1 MLHCVL
7 VKQQTYYAHNPVLL
21 GGVGNG
27 SIGMANFHFLNVI
40 WWCID
45 TNHKTL
51 IVAFEKDGDKRED
64 WIAMLSCFGESFF
77 QRFSNAISKVE
88 LTRVTSRREYGVQ
101 RSSELLAWSGAPRS
115 RVRAPLVVEAMTVS
129 LGMSGTVQGKLKG
142 ICVGSR

>member
-1 MLHCVL
+1 MLHCAL
-7 VKQQTYYAHNPVLL
+7 VKRQTYYAHNPVLL

-27 SIGMANFHFLNVI
+27 SIGMANFHFLSVI

-45 TNHKTL
+45 TNHNTL
-51 IVAFEKDGDKRED
+51 IVAFEKDGDKREG

-77 QRFSNAISKVE
+77 QRFRNAISKVE

-101 RSSELLAWSGAPRS
+101 WLSELLAWSGAPRS
-115 RVRAPLVVEAMTVS
+115 RVRAPLVVEAMTAS
-129 LGMSGTVQGKLKG
+129 PGISGTVQGTLKG